1 MKIPFWEETYKV
13 DDIFT
18 FGSEPNNTIIEFE
31 NLFNKFGNVL
41 DVGCGDGKNSLYFA
55 KQGFSNIDA
64 FDLSDNAIKKLK
76 RLACKD
82 DIHINAWV
90 DDLCNFS
97 FQKHMI

>member
-31 NLFNKFGNVL
+31 NLFNKSGNVL
-41 DVGCGDGKNSLYFA
+41 DVGCGDGKNSLYLA

-64 FDLSDNAIKKLK
+64 FDLSENAINKLE
-76 RLACKD
+76 RLARKD
-82 DIHINAWV
+82 DINM
-90 DDLCNFS
+90 
-97 FQKHMI
+97 HMLTIQ